1 MTTPAAGPPRP
12 RGVGSGGSDAGG
24 AFGGR
29 LGTIASTLGVGA
41 AGGAVFA
48 YFNLPLAWMIGAMT
62 ATTVATLAGA
72 PLRMP
77 PAFRSVMVA
86 VLGLMLG
93 GAFTPEI
100 LASVGLWLPSMAAL
114 LLYIAA
120 VTAVLFLYFHKIAGY
135 DRITAYFSASP
146 GGLNEMVLVGGEMG
160 GDVRT
165 ISLIHGGRVLFVVLV
180 VPFGFALFGGYE
192 ASARPPL
199 GAAWSDIPPVD
210 LVVLAWCGFVGFVAA
225 RALRIPAAAVVGPM
239 FLSAAV
245 HTIGITTAR
254 PPGELVAFAQIVV
267 GAAAGSRFAGIALRR
282 VLRTLATAFGASLVM
297 ICFTTAFA
305 LALAPIAEASFPALV
320 LAFAPGGL
328 AEMSLIAL
336 ALGVDAAFVS
346 SHHIIRI
353 VIVVILAP
361 AAFRRA
367 GIWRAD

>member
-1 MTTPAAGPPRP
+1 
-12 RGVGSGGSDAGG
+12 
-24 AFGGR
+24 
-29 LGTIASTLGVGA
+29 
-41 AGGAVFA
+41 
-48 YFNLPLAWMIGAMT
+48 
-62 ATTVATLAGA
+62 
-72 PLRMP
+72 
-77 PAFRSVMVA
+77 MVA

-93 GAFTPEI
+93 SAFTPDI
-100 LASVGLWLPSMAAL
+100 MARVGHWLPSMAAL

-120 VTAVLFLYFHKIAGY
+120 VTAVLFLYFYKVAGY
-135 DRITAYFSASP
+135 DRVTAYFSASP
-146 GGLNEMVLVGGEMG
+146 GGLNEMVFVGGEMG

-192 ASARPPL
+192 AGARPPL
-199 GAAWSDIPPVD
+199 GAAWSDIPLAD
-210 LVVLAWCGFVGFVAA
+210 FVVLAGCGFVGFVAA

-245 HTIGITTAR
+245 HALGVTAAR
-254 PPGELVAFAQIVV
+254 PPGELVACAQIVV

-282 VLRTLATAFGASLVM
+282 VLRTLVTAFGASIVM
-297 ICFTTAFA
+297 IGFTAAFA

-353 VIVVILAP
+353 IIVVILAP

-367 GIWRAD
+367 GWQNPERSRERGAD